1 MVCLI
6 RIFYEPTQPTC
17 SNGATMTNVK
27 AITRNV
33 IIQTLIE
40 SLKPLDIVHAFYE
53 GGAAAF
59 NRIDKWSDI
68 DLYAI
73 VQDEKVEETF
83 IAVENAL
90 KSLRPIKQKLRTPQ
104 LPWPGI
110 SQIFYKLEAA
120 NEYLLVDFAVLKQ
133 NAPEKF
139 LQPEIHGNVVFYF
152 NNLDKIGV
160 PQLDGNALAKR
171 IIEHMDRLQA
181 RFDMFGNFVQK
192 ELNRGNCLEA
202 IELYHALILGSLV
215 EVLRIK
221 HNPFHHDFR
230 MRYIH
235 YELSSEAI
243 EKLKHLYFIR
253 DEKDLQKRYKEA
265 AKWFHDTMS
274 KINRE
279 QIKRSIKM

>member
-1 MVCLI
+1 
-6 RIFYEPTQPTC
+6 
-17 SNGATMTNVK
+17 MTNVK

-33 IIQTLIE
+33 IIQTLTE
-40 SLKPLDIVHAFYE
+40 SLKPLDYVHAFYE